1 MFGRSTNNGKPR
13 KEAPAAIIGKRGV
26 TPSVIAADM
35 HVLGNIISDG
45 VLDIDGKI
53 DGNIRCHTVS
63 IRENGRVKGDVVAEV
78 VHVHGAVEGLIKS
91 TTVTLY
97 GTAKVTGTVMHE
109 SLTIEDGAFIDGK
122 LKRTDKVF
130 IEDEVGGAATPAM
143 PVIQAVF
150 DNDNDN
156 GENTSE
162 AERIVLENL
171 RLIRS

>member
-1 MFGRSTNNGKPR
+1 MFGRSTNTQKPR
-13 KEAPAAIIGKRGV
+13 KEASVIGKRGV
-26 TPSVIAADM
+26 TPSVIAGDM
-35 HVLGNIISDG
+35 HVLGNIISEG

-53 DGNIRCHTVS
+53 DGNVRCHTVS

-78 VHVHGAVEGLIKS
+78 VHVHGAVEGLIKAS
-91 TTVTLY
+91 TVTLY
-97 GTAKVTGTVMHE
+97 ASAKVTGTVMHE

-130 IEDEVGGAATPAM
+130 VEDEMGAAAPSM
-143 PVIQAVF
+143 PVIEVSF

-156 GENTSE
+156 DESESE

-171 RLIRS
+171 RLIR

>member
-1 MFGRSTNNGKPR
+1 MFGRSTKPTTQKPR
-13 KEAPAAIIGKRGV
+13 KEAPTSVIGKRGT
-26 TPSVIAADM
+26 TPSVIAGDM
-35 HVLGNIISDG
+35 HVLGNIVSDG

-53 DGNIRCHTVS
+53 DGNVRCHTVS
-63 IRENGRVKGDVVAEV
+63 IRENGYVKGDVIAEL
-78 VHVHGAVEGLIKS
+78 VHVHGAIEGLIKA

-97 GTAKVTGTVMHE
+97 ASAKVTGTVMHE

-130 IEDEVGGAATPAM
+130 VEDEMGAAAPSM
-143 PVIQAVF
+143 PVIEVSF

-156 GENTSE
+156 DESESE

-171 RLIRS
+171 RLIR